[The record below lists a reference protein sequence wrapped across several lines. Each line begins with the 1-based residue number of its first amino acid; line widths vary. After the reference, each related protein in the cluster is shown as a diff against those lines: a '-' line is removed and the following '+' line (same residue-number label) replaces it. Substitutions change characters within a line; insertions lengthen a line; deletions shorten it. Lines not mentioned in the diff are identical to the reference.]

1 MEKLMIPIAQLKKEH
16 AELRELIKT
25 ISTLLADQPV
35 KKTQVF
41 SDLFEQFVQKLK
53 NHLQLEDETLYP
65 ELLIHEDS
73 HIKNIA
79 ARFLSGTRT
88 VNRFFNDYLKNWHN
102 QSFKI
107 DRQFLEET
115 QVLFDF
121 LEKRIAAEEKEFF
134 SVVERKI

>member
-1 MEKLMIPIAQLKKEH
+1 MEKTMIPIAQLRKEH
-16 AELRELIKT
+16 AELRELIKA
-25 ISTLLADQPV
+25 ISTLLTKQPV
-35 KKTQVF
+35 KKTQAF
-41 SDLFEQFVQKLK
+41 SDLFEQFVEKLRK
-53 NHLQLEDETLYP
+53 HLQLEDETLYP

-73 HIKNIA
+73 RIKNIA

-88 VNRFFNDYLKNWHN
+88 VNRFFNDYLKNWHD
-102 QSFKI
+102 QGFKI

-121 LEKRIAAEEKEFF
+121 LEKRITAEEKEFF

>member
-1 MEKLMIPIAQLKKEH
+1 MEKTTIPIARLRKEH
-16 AELRELIKT
+16 LELRELIKA
-25 ISTLLADQPV
+25 ISTLLTDQPV

-41 SDLFEQFVQKLK
+41 SDLFEQLVQKLK
-53 NHLQLEDETLYP
+53 DHLQLEDETLYP

-88 VNRFFNDYLKNWHN
+88 VNRFLNEYLKNWHH
-102 QSFKI
+102 QDFKI

-121 LEKRIAAEEKEFF
+121 LDKRITAEEKEFF